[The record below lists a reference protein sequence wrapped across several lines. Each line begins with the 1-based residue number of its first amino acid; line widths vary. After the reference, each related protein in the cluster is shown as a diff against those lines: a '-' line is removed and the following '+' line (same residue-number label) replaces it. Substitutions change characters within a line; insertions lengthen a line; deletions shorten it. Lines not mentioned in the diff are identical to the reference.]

1 MTPMIKKIKGKYV
14 VLSEKTGRSFGSYA
28 TKSEAEHRL
37 RQIEFFKHM
46 KGGGAKPS
54 AGKGKRGK

>member
-1 MTPMIKKIKGKYV
+1 MIKKIRGKYT

-28 TKSEAEHRL
+28 TKAEAAHRL

-46 KGGGAKPS
+46 KGGAGPS
-54 AGKGKRGK
+54 KGRRRKRP